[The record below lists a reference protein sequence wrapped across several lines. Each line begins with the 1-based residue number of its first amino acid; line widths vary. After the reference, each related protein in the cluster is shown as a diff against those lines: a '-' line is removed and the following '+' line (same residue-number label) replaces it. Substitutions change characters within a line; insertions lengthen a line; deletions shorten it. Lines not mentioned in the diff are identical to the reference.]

1 MSSGDRD
8 ASAPNDRRRHFRAGI
23 SGGAVVHGQGH
34 SVRGH
39 ITNLSLGGALIQ
51 LADGTHDVDLD
62 HDVTVELELGGSGW
76 VSQKGRVRR
85 RTDGQLAIEFA
96 RLGPDIEDVIEDEV
110 AAAQDAHR
118 SPRVVVCDP
127 REERR
132 HEIAEKLRVHGYTS
146 IEAAT
151 PLEAIALVEQPRN
164 HVAAVAVA
172 ETLTQ
177 TGPHELVE
185 FLTESNPHIKLAMF
199 ADEPAAESNPPPRA
213 PHVPRHG
220 SSDELAASLAESLRR
235 DRG

>member
-1 MSSGDRD
+1 MSNGD
-8 ASAPNDRRRHFRAGI
+8 SAPNDRRRHYRAGI
-23 SGGAVVHGQGH
+23 TGGAVVRGAGN
-34 SVRGH
+34 SVRGQ

-51 LADGTHDVDLD
+51 LADGTHDIELD

-76 VSQKGRVRR
+76 IVQAGRVQRR
-85 RTDGQLAIEFA
+85 SDGHIAIEFA
-96 RLGPDIEDVIEDEV
+96 RLGQDIVDVIEDEV
-110 AAAQDAHR
+110 AAAQDADR
-118 SPRVVVCDP
+118 SPRVVVVDP

-132 HEIAEKLRVHGYTS
+132 HQVAEKLRERGYTS
-146 IEAAT
+146 MEAAT

-164 HVAAVAVA
+164 HVVAVAVA

-199 ADEPAAESNPPPRA
+199 AEEPGDGGTPPVRA
-213 PHVPRHG
+213 PHVTRHG
-220 SSDELAASLAESLRR
+220 TSDELAASLAASLRR